1 MASPAIKLEL
11 ILLLWAISMR
21 ESVKKELTKM
31 RLLAGAWTADQE
43 TNSNGEKL
51 LELHSNDEIVTGEEE
66 KGTFIEY

>member
-1 MASPAIKLEL
+1 
-11 ILLLWAISMR
+11 MR

-51 LELHSNDEIVTGEEE
+51 LELYSNDEIVTGEEE